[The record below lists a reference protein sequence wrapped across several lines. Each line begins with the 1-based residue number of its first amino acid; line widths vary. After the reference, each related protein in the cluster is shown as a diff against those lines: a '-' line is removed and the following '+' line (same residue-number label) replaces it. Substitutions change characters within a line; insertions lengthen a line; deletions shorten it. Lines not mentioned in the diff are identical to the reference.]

1 MAQETGSSSRL
12 GGPCGE
18 PAERGGAVGPGLG
31 RDEGLGNTR
40 V

>member
-18 PAERGGAVGPGLG
+18 SAERGGAVGPGLG